1 MPDLTIRDYQ
11 TQAAQTAIYPRTQA
25 IVYSL
30 IGLANESGEAL
41 GVLKK
46 ALRGD
51 YQLTELLQA
60 GSTREYLVKEL
71 GDVLWYLAQ
80 VCNDCDIDLEWVARA
95 NLAKLQDRQER
106 GVLKGSGGER

>member
-1 MPDLTIRDYQ
+1 MSDLTLRDYQ
-11 TQAAQTAIYPRTQA
+11 TQAARTAVYPRTQA

-51 YQLTELLQA
+51 YQLNDLLQA
-60 GSTREYLVKEL
+60 GAMREGLVKEL

-80 VCNDCDIDLEWVARA
+80 VCNDCDIDLEAVARE
-95 NLAKLQDRQER
+95 NLRKLLDRQER